1 MRAKDAGAGGVYGGS
16 GNVLNDGGRAAL
28 KEFLRRRAH
37 RVPWRPKDHLL
48 AFGRLE
54 RGGDGGDGGGG
65 GGEGGG
71 GGAPRLAPVAWDA
84 ATTAAAK
91 RFAGKREARFRA
103 RVARASLARRATPSL
118 PRSAPAR
125 QVIDVAADAALAAA
139 RVVHFATD
147 AAGHERYLSHF
158 YNFLWWANAS
168 DARGSMRCD
177 DGGAAAARRRRRALT
192 RTRP

>member
-48 AFGRLE
+48 AFGRLA
-54 RGGDGGDGGGG
+54 RGGDGGGG
-65 GGEGGG
+65 GAAD

-103 RVARASLARRATPSL
+103 RVARVARASLARRATPSL

-125 QVIDVAADAALAAA
+125 QVVDVAADAALAAA

-177 DGGAAAARRRRRALT
+177 DGDAAAARRRRRALS